1 MKIRLTENVLHYQPV
16 FKIPALRVYLT
27 NQFLTGILFWLFFC
41 VNTLFFIRNARLD
54 ALQLVLVGT
63 ALEAGIFLFEIPT
76 GMVADLYS
84 RRFSVVIGTAV
95 IGLGT
100 LLTGMVANFYLI
112 LAGQVLWGIGFTFTS
127 GALDAWISDEA
138 GANNAPTAYLRGSQ
152 FYNLGAVAGIGLCT
166 VISFAGLNIP
176 ILASGFGM
184 LLFAVILALTMPE
197 ENYKPAP
204 VEDRH
209 TWDHFFATF
218 RKTFDLTRSRKVLLI
233 ILAVGLVF
241 GLYSE
246 GFDRLWIASLLERFT
261 LPEIS
266 WLPVTGW
273 VGLVYAASMLTGA
286 VAARITEKRLDL
298 TRTDHFETGLL
309 AATLLIALA
318 LAGFTLTPWR
328 LLACVLYCV
337 IAGLRTVTNSLYTA
351 WANTQA
357 EPDVRATVLS
367 TISQADAIGQL
378 LGGPVSGMVAKG
390 AGLQAGLL
398 LSSILLIPN
407 MLLLSVRL
415 IQRKKL

>member
-1 MKIRLTENVLHYQPV
+1 MKIRLPENLLHYQPV
-16 FKIPALRVYLT
+16 FKTPALRVYLA

-76 GMVADLYS
+76 GVVADLYS
-84 RRFSVVIGTAV
+84 RRFSVVTGTAV

-100 LLTGMVANFYLI
+100 LLTGLVPNFILI

-127 GALDAWISDEA
+127 GALDAWISDEI
-138 GANNAPTAYLRGSQ
+138 GADNAPTAYLRGSQ
-152 FYNLGAVAGIGLCT
+152 AYNLGAVAGIGLCSL
-166 VISFAGLNIP
+166 ISFAGLNVP
-176 ILASGFGM
+176 ILVSGFGM
-184 LLFAVILALTMPE
+184 LLFAVFLALTMPE
-197 ENYKPAP
+197 ENYKPAQM
-204 VEDRH
+204 EERR
-209 TWDHFFATF
+209 TWGHFIGTF
-218 RKTFDLTRSRKVLLI
+218 RQTFDLTHSRKVLLI

-273 VGLVYAASMLTGA
+273 VGLIYAASMLTGA
-286 VAARITEKRLDL
+286 AAARITEKRLDL
-298 TRTDHFETGLL
+298 ARTDHFETGLF
-309 AATLLIALA
+309 AATLCIALA
-318 LAGFTLTPWR
+318 LTGFTLSPWW
-328 LLACVLYCV
+328 LAACILYCV

-351 WANTQA
+351 LANSQA
-357 EPDVRATVLS
+357 EPEVRATVLS
-367 TISQADAIGQL
+367 TTSQADAIGQL
-378 LGGPVSGMVAKG
+378 LGGPVSGMVARG

-407 MLLLSVRL
+407 MLLLSSRL
-415 IQRKKL
+415 MRRK